1 MVSALT
7 LPNLTRFLRPDKA
20 ETTRSSRVVVE
31 VVNAHIWPIKFTHT
45 HTQLERHTRTRLRIS
60 NKPKVQTNFILKS
73 IAKRKQN

>member
-7 LPNLTRFLRPDKA
+7 LPNLTRFLRPGKA

-45 HTQLERHTRTRLRIS
+45 HTHTARETHTHTLAY
-60 NKPKVQTNFILKS
+60 L
-73 IAKRKQN
+73 